1 MTPPGSP
8 NRTKARR
15 PSRRFTDFL
24 IADLLDPV
32 GGPLQYLQ
40 LPVNFGALL
49 RSLQILVI
57 DLPKC
62 PPYGSAR
69 STVNST
75 IRKSPARTA
84 AGS

>member
-1 MTPPGSP
+1 MALAEERDEHLLQDLRPADDRATQF
-8 NRTKARR
+8 RR
-15 PSRRFTDFL
+15 
-24 IADLLDPV
+24 
-32 GGPLQYLQ
+32 Q
-40 LPVNFGALL
+40 LPVKFGALL
-49 RSLQILVI
+49 GSLQILVI